1 MMRLMTCAALTLLIS
16 GNLLVR
22 GAEAQVREAAIVDAS
37 TAVLNEIMAT
47 PEHRIPNSLLSG
59 AQGIAVIPNV
69 VKGGFVV
76 GARHGK
82 GVLVVRNE
90 AGAWNPPVFIS
101 ITGGSVGWQAGVQS
115 TDVVLV
121 FKTRKSVKNLNKNK
135 FTLGADIAVAAG
147 PVGRQASAATDAKL
161 KAEILSY
168 SRSRGLFAGASL
180 EGSSLQIDPRAA
192 AQYYQTAD
200 VTPDGFPAV
209 AAIPPSALQLL
220 QTISAYARGPQDEFQ
235 PAAEPTPLEAPQSPA
250 TPLPPSVPAVA
261 HESARQ
267 QLINASIKLQTILD
281 ANWKQYLALPA
292 EAYVAGGQPNIDVLR
307 RTLDRY
313 DTVAAKPIYA
323 TLAQRVEF
331 TTAHEALKQ
340 YVEAVAGGNRI
351 KLPPP
356 PSPATNFFDGLP
368 R

>member
-1 MMRLMTCAALTLLIS
+1 MMRYITCAAFTLLIC
-16 GNLLVR
+16 GNLFIR
-22 GAEAQVREAAIVDAS
+22 GAEAQNRETATVEAA
-37 TAVLNEIMAT
+37 TAVLNEVMAT
-47 PEHRIPNSLLSG
+47 PEHRIPHSLLNG
-59 AQGIAVIPNV
+59 AKGIAVIPNV

-82 GVLVVRNE
+82 GVLIVRDE
-90 AGAWNPPVFIS
+90 TGAWKPPVFVS
-101 ITGGSVGWQAGVQS
+101 ITGGSVGWQVGVQS

-121 FKTRKSVKNLNKNK
+121 FKTQRSIKNLNKDK

-192 AQYYQTAD
+192 AQYYQTAE
-200 VTPDGFPAV
+200 VTPDGVPAV
-209 AAIPPSALQLL
+209 TAVPPSALQLI
-220 QTISAYARGPQDEFQ
+220 QTISAYAQGPQDEFQ
-235 PAAEPTPLEAPQSPA
+235 PAAEPTPIERPLSPA
-250 TPLPPSVPAVA
+250 APLSPNVPAVA

-292 EAYVAGGQPNIDVLR
+292 EAYEVGGQPNIDALR

-313 DTVAAKPIYA
+313 DAVAAKPIYA

-331 TTAHEALKQ
+331 TTTHAALKQ
-340 YVEAVAGGNRI
+340 YVEAVAGGNQI